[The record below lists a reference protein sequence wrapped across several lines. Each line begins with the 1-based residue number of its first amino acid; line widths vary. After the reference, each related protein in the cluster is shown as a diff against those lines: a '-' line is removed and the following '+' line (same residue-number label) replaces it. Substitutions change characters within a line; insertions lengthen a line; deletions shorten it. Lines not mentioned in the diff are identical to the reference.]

1 VPGVT
6 ASDTADART
15 TRPAAV
21 DQRLARVTAGLCR
34 DHPACA
40 AAVRGVLA
48 PLRDRLRRVH
58 ERSRPA
64 DPDVWAAYRADLD
77 RGLDE
82 LTGEVARAAR
92 EPGRGPGV
100 DDVLASTAARLEL
113 RAWELRL
120 HTAGGED
127 PQVAEARQLVRAV
140 DATLEQLATTPGRPA
155 LRTQLTQDLEAL
167 RRAVER
173 AERG

>member
-1 VPGVT
+1 MT
-6 ASDTADART
+6 ASETADAPAI
-15 TRPAAV
+15 RPAVV

-34 DHPACA
+34 DHPTCA
-40 AAVRGVLA
+40 RSVRGVLA

-58 ERSRPA
+58 ERGRLVDA
-64 DPDVWAAYRADLD
+64 DTWATYRAELD

-82 LTGEVARAAR
+82 LSLEVARAAQ

-100 DDVLASTAARLEL
+100 DDVLAATAARLEL

-120 HTAGGED
+120 HTVTGDD
-127 PQVAEARQLVRAV
+127 PRVAEARELAAGV
-140 DATLEQLATTPGRPA
+140 DTALEQLTTTPGQTGLRGQVERDLAA
-155 LRTQLTQDLEAL
+155 LRE
-167 RRAVER
+167 AVER

>member
-1 VPGVT
+1 MT
-6 ASDTADART
+6 ASETADAPAI
-15 TRPAAV
+15 RPAVV

-40 AAVRGVLA
+40 RSVRAVLA

-58 ERSRPA
+58 ERGRLVDA
-64 DPDVWAAYRADLD
+64 DIWAAYRADLD

-82 LTGEVARAAR
+82 LSTEIARAAQ
-92 EPGRGPGV
+92 ETGRGPGV
-100 DDVLASTAARLEL
+100 DDVLAATAARLEL

-120 HTAGGED
+120 HTVTGDD
-127 PQVAEARQLVRAV
+127 PRVAEARELAAGVHASL
-140 DATLEQLATTPGRPA
+140 DQLAGTPGQVA
-155 LRTQLTQDLEAL
+155 LRSQVDRDLEAL

-173 AERG
+173 AEQG